1 MGCRSRIRF
10 RIIQRSARKER
21 FRASDI
27 FRSVFERVVM
37 SRRRNDRVF
46 LSISPSVPRNFQV
59 GYLGIGHAAWLVLVL
74 LRILLAFRNEA
85 VLSGALERLAV

>member
-1 MGCRSRIRF
+1 MRYAAEYKTSAELLAAFVRRKGGINKCAGRF
-10 RIIQRSARKER
+10 TRCLGGG
-21 FRASDI
+21 
-27 FRSVFERVVM
+27 
-37 SRRRNDRVF
+37 NDRVF
-46 LSISPSVPRNFQV
+46 LSISPSVPRSFQV

>member
-1 MGCRSRIRF
+1 MCWAICPL
-10 RIIQRSARKER
+10 
-21 FRASDI
+21 
-27 FRSVFERVVM
+27 